1 MRAVCRFVSIGILG
15 VTAFAGE
22 APQLPLAVSD
32 NSTLTTTAKP
42 STSLPNIILITL
54 DTTRADRM
62 GFLGSKRGL
71 TPNLDILARDSAV
84 FTRAYSQAPLTP
96 TSHSTILTGTYPQ
109 YHQVLIFPI
118 PLAEDMP
125 YLPAILKDHGYST
138 AAFVGS
144 IAVDYKWG
152 TPGFERG
159 FDTYD
164 AGFSW
169 DSYTPKTRY
178 QAAERRDG
186 DVVDHALAW
195 LGKPPQGPFFI
206 WVHLFDPHD
215 PYDPPEPYKTRYA
228 STPYNGEIAY
238 VDSVVGALLDYL
250 RGRGIYQD
258 ALIAVMA
265 DHGEALGEHGEAT
278 HGIF

>member
-1 MRAVCRFVSIGILG
+1 MKCANRYLVLAIL
-15 VTAFAGE
+15 VVRAFA
-22 APQLPLAVSD
+22 VD
-32 NSTLTTTAKP
+32 TP
-42 STSLPNIILITL
+42 STQPAASDSNHNAASSDHPNIILVTL

-62 GFLGSKRGL
+62 DFLGSKRGL
-71 TPNLDILARDSAV
+71 TPNLDIFARDSAV

-118 PLAEDMP
+118 PLAEDLP
-125 YLPAILKDHGYST
+125 YLPAILKEHGYST

-144 IAVDYKWG
+144 IAVDFKWG

-169 DSYTPKTRY
+169 DAYTPKTRY
-178 QAAERRDG
+178 QTVERRG
-186 DVVDHALAW
+186 GEVVEHALAW
-195 LGKPPQGPFFI
+195 LQQHPKGPFFI

-215 PYDPPEPYKTRYA
+215 PYDPHGK
-228 STPYNGEIAY
+228 
-238 VDSVVGALLDYL
+238 VL
-250 RGRGIYQD
+250 RPIKS
-258 ALIAVMA
+258 
-265 DHGEALGEHGEAT
+265 LGSLR
-278 HGIF
+278 